1 MITSIQ
7 IENFKIHKSTSLQL
21 SLLNVLT
28 GMNSSGKSSV
38 IQALLLLRQN
48 YLKGDLFDGLQLNG
62 DLCNIGLID
71 DAICQYS
78 DNDNIHF
85 AFTESNGVLYDW
97 VFQREN
103 NSSNKDMF
111 SLGGQSLG
119 EFPLDNISLF
129 SKNFQYISASRWEP
143 KESYPLNTNAVE
155 LKNQISLER
164 GMCELVV
171 HYLYHYGKE
180 KQLQI
185 NPELKYPGVDS
196 LDLLDQVSAWESA
209 ISTGVNVL
217 PQMVGKAFVLKY
229 SYNRNGD
236 FVSSNEY
243 NATNVGFGLS
253 YALPIIVALLTAK
266 KGSLLLIENPEI
278 HLHPQ
283 GQAELAR
290 LIALASQSGI
300 QIMVETHSDH
310 IINGILV
317 ATKMFEN
324 QEKRGIDKEH
334 VKLYY
339 FQKDENTQIATYE
352 NIRIVGDGKIDL
364 QPDGFFTQTE
374 KDLKYLLG
382 F

>member
-1 MITSIQ
+1 MITNIQ
-7 IENFKIHKSTSLQL
+7 IENFKIHKSTNL
-21 SLLNVLT
+21 SLSRLNVLT

-48 YLKGDLFDGLQLNG
+48 YLRGDLFDGLQLNG

-78 DNDNIHF
+78 ESDNIHF
-85 AFTESNGVLYDW
+85 AISESDGILYDW
-97 VFQREN
+97 KFKRES
-103 NSSNKDMF
+103 NSSNKDML
-111 SLGGQSLG
+111 SLGGQLVG
-119 EFPLDNISLF
+119 EFPLDTRALF
-129 SKNFQYISASRWEP
+129 SKNFQYIGASRWEP
-143 KESYPLNTNAVE
+143 RESYPLNTNAVE

-180 KQLQI
+180 KKFRI
-185 NPELKYPGVDS
+185 NPELRYSGIDS
-196 LDLLDQVSAWESA
+196 LELLDQVSAWEGA
-209 ISTGVNVL
+209 VSTGVNVV
-217 PQMVGKAFVLKY
+217 PQMVGKAFALKY
-229 SYNRNGD
+229 SYNRPGD
-236 FVSSNEY
+236 FVSSNEF

-266 KGSLLLIENPEI
+266 KESLILIENPEI

-283 GQAELAR
+283 GQAELAK
-290 LIALASQSGI
+290 LIALTAQSGV
-300 QIMVETHSDH
+300 QIIVETHSDH

-324 QEKRGIDKEH
+324 KEKGIDKEN
-334 VKLYY
+334 VRLFY
-339 FQKDENTQIATYE
+339 FQKDENTQTAVNESIS
-352 NIRIVGDGKIDL
+352 IVGDGKIDI
-364 QPDGFFTQTE
+364 QPDGFFNQTE
-374 KDLKYLLG
+374 KDLSYLLG